1 MLLMM
6 LVCYYAISAISSFP
20 HVGISEWLGTEQQSA
35 SLGMNL
41 PFIEEARESIGM
53 TICAAINFWLMMI
66 GFSKAKKADYN
77 KEFTVTVGTN
87 SQA

>member
-1 MLLMM
+1 
-6 LVCYYAISAISSFP
+6 
-20 HVGISEWLGTEQQSA
+20 
-35 SLGMNL
+35 
-41 PFIEEARESIGM
+41 
-53 TICAAINFWLMMI
+53 MMI